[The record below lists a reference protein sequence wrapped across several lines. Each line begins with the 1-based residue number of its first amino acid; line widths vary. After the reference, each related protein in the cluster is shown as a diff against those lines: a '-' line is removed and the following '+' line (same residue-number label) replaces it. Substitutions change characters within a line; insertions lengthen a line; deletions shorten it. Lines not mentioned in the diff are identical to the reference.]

1 MRTTCIESR
10 RRGSCRP
17 RLARGFSLI
26 ELMVAM
32 IIGLLVLLAT
42 VGIFVSNRQTYEAT
56 ESIGRIQENA
66 RVAFEIMARDIRDAG
81 GNPCSKVIP
90 VANVINGA
98 SSQWWMDFGNG
109 IFGYDSGGLAGS
121 AAGTDAIEV
130 KSGAPTGVTVTDHQ
144 PTSAQ
149 FKVNTVNHGL
159 NDGDILLV
167 CDYRQAAIFQV
178 TNASPGTNETV
189 VHNTGTG
196 TPGNCSKGLGFRS
209 PMDCSS
215 NGTAYQYG
223 ANSQMVRF
231 QAAQWYVGENG
242 RGTRSLYRRALR
254 GSVLQVEEVV
264 EGVQDMTI
272 TYLVPGATQY
282 VPATSVTANQWREVN
297 AVRVVLALRGADR
310 VGTDGEVL
318 RRTLEHVVTLR
329 NRLP

>member
-1 MRTTCIESR
+1 MKSIHYTS
-10 RRGSCRP
+10 RRGSLRS
-17 RLARGFSLI
+17 RAADAGFSLI

-42 VGIFVSNRQTYEAT
+42 AGIFVSNRQTYDAT
-56 ESIGRIQENA
+56 ESVGRLQENA

-90 VANVINGA
+90 VANVLNNPTT
-98 SSQWWMDFGNG
+98 QWWMDFGNG
-109 IFGYDSGGLAGS
+109 IFGYTNGGLPGS

-149 FKVNTVNHGL
+149 FKVNTINHGL
-159 NDGDILLV
+159 SDGDVLLV

-189 VHNTGTG
+189 VHNSGTG

-209 PMDCSS
+209 PMDCSV

-223 ANSQMVRF
+223 PNSQMVRF
-231 QAAQWYVGENG
+231 QAAQWYIAENG

-254 GSVLQVEEVV
+254 GSALQVEEVV
-264 EGVQDMTI
+264 EGVQDMDI
-272 TYLVPGATQY
+272 TYLVPGATEY
-282 VPATSVTANQWREVN
+282 VPAGSVTATQWREVN

-310 VGTDGEVL
+310 VGTDGQVL